1 VHTLCTFKGQLLTC
15 VKTIEAARPYR
26 AGVATIALHESRRE
40 KGLEFLSAGFRPFFL
55 LGAVWAAI
63 AVPVWLA
70 AYVHGYALPG
80 ALPAMTWHAHEMI
93 YGYALA
99 AVTGFLLTAIPNW
112 TGRLPI
118 RGLPL
123 AALAALWLAGRIA
136 LLTSAW
142 IGPQLA
148 AAIDLSFL
156 IVLMATVARE
166 VTAAKSFHNLPV
178 VATLGLLLAGNV
190 LVHLHALDIAY
201 TSALGNRIGIA
212 TLVLLISLIGGRII
226 PSFTRNWLAKNR
238 PEIAVPASHDVLDT
252 ACLLVVVA
260 ALIAWVAQPA
270 SAASSALAIAGA
282 LAAATRLSRWR
293 GVATVREPLLVI
305 LHVGYGWVAVGLA
318 LLGLNGFFPW
328 APPGAPLHALTVGA
342 IGTMTLAVMTRASLG
357 HSGRPLAAGGGT
369 IAIYALV
376 TLAALLRVAAPL
388 TFNVAEFTAFAGLAW
403 SAAFGLFAIL
413 YSPILLGKKT

>member
-1 VHTLCTFKGQLLTC
+1 MF
-15 VKTIEAARPYR
+15 
-26 AGVATIALHESRRE
+26 
-40 KGLEFLSAGFRPFFL
+40 FSAGFRPFFL

-118 RGLPL
+118 RGVPL
-123 AALAALWLAGRIA
+123 AALVMLWLAGRIA
-136 LLTSAW
+136 LLASAV

-148 AAIDLSFL
+148 AALDLSFL
-156 IVLMATVARE
+156 FVLMLVVARE
-166 VTAAKSFHNLPV
+166 VTAAANFHNVPV
-178 VATLGLLLAGNV
+178 IAMLGLLFAGNV

-201 TSALGNRIGIA
+201 TSALGNRIGVA

-226 PSFTRNWLAKNR
+226 PSFTRNWLVKHR
-238 PEIAVPASHDVLDT
+238 PDIAVPAPHDGLDT
-252 ACLLVVVA
+252 ACLLVIVA
-260 ALIAWVAQPA
+260 ALIAWVSLPATTA
-270 SAASSALAIAGA
+270 SAGLALAGA
-282 LAAATRLSRWR
+282 VAAAMRLARWR
-293 GVATVREPLLVI
+293 GLATVREPLLFV
-305 LHVGYGWVAVGLA
+305 LHVGYSWVAIGLA
-318 LLGLNGFFPW
+318 LLGLNGFMEW

-357 HSGRPLAAGGGT
+357 HTGRPLTATGGT
-369 IAIYALV
+369 IAIYLLV
-376 TLAALLRVAAPL
+376 TLAALLRVAAPF
-388 TFNVAEFTAFAGLAW
+388 TSNVAEFTAFAGLAW
-403 SAAFGLFAIL
+403 SAAFGLFAVL
-413 YSPILLGKKT
+413 YAPVLLGKGS

>member
-1 VHTLCTFKGQLLTC
+1 MATLA
-15 VKTIEAARPYR
+15 IHERR
-26 AGVATIALHESRRE
+26 RDEGVA
-40 KGLEFLSAGFRPFFL
+40 FLSAGFRPFFF
-55 LGAVWAAI
+55 LGAAWAAI

-118 RGLPL
+118 RGVPL

-136 LLTSAW
+136 LLSSAW

-156 IVLMATVARE
+156 AVLIATVARE

-190 LVHLHALDIAY
+190 LVHLHALDLAY

-226 PSFTRNWLAKNR
+226 PSFTRNWLAKFR
-238 PEIAVPASHDVLDT
+238 PEVPVPAPHDRLDT
-252 ACLLVVVA
+252 ICLLVIIA
-260 ALIAWVAQPA
+260 SLLAWVAG
-270 SAASSALAIAGA
+270 SSTLAIAGGI
-282 LAAATRLSRWR
+282 AAAARVARWR
-293 GVATVREPLLVI
+293 GLATWREPLLCV
-305 LHVGYGWVAVGLA
+305 LHAGYAWVAIGLL
-318 LLGLNGFFPW
+318 LLGLNGFFAW

-357 HSGRPLAAGGGT
+357 HSGHPLAAGRGT

-376 TLAALLRVAAPL
+376 TLAALLRVAAPF

-413 YSPILLGKKT
+413 YSPVLFRKKK

>member
-1 VHTLCTFKGQLLTC
+1 M
-15 VKTIEAARPYR
+15 
-26 AGVATIALHESRRE
+26 ATIALHEPRRQE
-40 KGLEFLSAGFRPFFL
+40 GLAFLSAGFRPFFL
-55 LGAVWAAI
+55 LAAAWAAI

-70 AYVHGYALPG
+70 AYVHGYVLPG
-80 ALPAMTWHAHEMI
+80 SLPAMTWHAHEMI

-123 AALAALWLAGRIA
+123 AALVALWLAGRLA

-142 IGPQLA
+142 IGPELA
-148 AAIDLSFL
+148 ALIDLSFL
-156 IVLMATVARE
+156 VVLIATVARE

-178 VATLGLLLAGNV
+178 LAILGLLLAGNV

-201 TSALGNRIGIA
+201 TSALGNRIGVA
-212 TLVLLISLIGGRII
+212 TLIVLISLIGGRII
-226 PSFTRNWLAKNR
+226 PSFTRNWLAKSR
-238 PEIAVPASHDVLDT
+238 PDVRVPAPHDGLDT

-260 ALIAWVAQPA
+260 ALVTWVALPA
-270 SAASSALAIAGA
+270 TSIANALTIAGGV
-282 LAAATRLSRWR
+282 AAAIRLSRWR
-293 GVATVREPLLVI
+293 GIATVREPLLFV
-305 LHVGYGWVAVGLA
+305 LHVGYAWVAIGLA
-318 LLGLNGFFPW
+318 LLGLNGFLEW

-357 HSGRPLAAGGGT
+357 HSGHALRAGGGT

-376 TLAALLRVAAPL
+376 TLAALLRVTAPF
-388 TFNVAEFTAFAGLAW
+388 TFNVAEFTAFAGVAW

-413 YSPILLGKKT
+413 YSPVLFRKRS